1 MDNNKITFITTRQN
15 TALRICCVLQEDD
28 VCVAT
33 LQFTFIPNVKFTK
46 GDGTKVIVGK
56 IVADLYDLLIP
67 DSVKNKETIVQR
79 FMHALQIW
87 GDDKN
92 VVSDIEVYLNHEFQ
106 YENIIANEGF
116 DKVLYKDAC
125 KYYWDGEA
133 NRTCQLIKHKSYPI
147 DLKDSLF
154 VSFYEDSKE

>member
-1 MDNNKITFITTRQN
+1 MDNNKITFITTRQDSD
-15 TALRICCVLQEDD
+15 LRICCVLQEDD
-28 VCVAT
+28 VCIAT
-33 LQFTFIPNVKFTK
+33 LQFTFIPKVKFTK
-46 GDGTKVIVGK
+46 GDGTNVIVGK
-56 IVADLYDLLIP
+56 IVADLYDLLIS
-67 DSVKNKETIVQR
+67 DSAKNKETIVQR
-79 FMHALQIW
+79 FMQALQIW

-106 YENIIANEGF
+106 YESVIANEGF

-133 NRTCQLIKHKSYPI
+133 NRTCYLVKHKSYPT

>member
-15 TALRICCVLQEDD
+15 SALRICCVLQEDD

-33 LQFTFIPNVKFTK
+33 LQFTFIPKVKFTK
-46 GDGTKVIVGK
+46 GDGTNVIVGK
-56 IVADLYDLLIP
+56 IVADLYDLLIS
-67 DSVKNKETIVQR
+67 DSAKNKETVVQR
-79 FMHALQIW
+79 FMQALQIW

-116 DKVLYKDAC
+116 DKVTYKDAC
-125 KYYWDGEA
+125 EYYWDGEA
-133 NRTCQLIKHKSYPI
+133 NRTCYLIKHKVYPT
-147 DLKDSLF
+147 DLNDSLF
-154 VSFYEDSKE
+154 VSFYEDA

>member
-1 MDNNKITFITTRQN
+1 MGNNKITFITTRQN
-15 TALRICCVLQEDD
+15 AALRICCVLQEDD

-33 LQFTFIPNVKFTK
+33 LQFIFIPKIKFTK
-46 GDGTKVIVGK
+46 GDGTKVIIGK
-56 IVADLYDLLIP
+56 VVADLYDLLIS
-67 DSVKNKETIVQR
+67 DSVKDKETIVQR

-92 VVSDIEVYLNHEFQ
+92 VVSDIEVYLNHRFQ

-125 KYYWDGEA
+125 KHYQNEEA
-133 NRTCQLIKHKSYPI
+133 DHTCYLTKHKNYPI
-147 DLKDSLF
+147 DLNDSLF
-154 VSFYEDSKE
+154 ISFYEDSKE

>member
-15 TALRICCVLQEDD
+15 AALRTCCVLQEDD

-33 LQFTFIPNVKFTK
+33 LQFTFIPKVKSTK

-56 IVADLYDLLIP
+56 IITDLYDLLIS
-67 DSVKNKETIVQR
+67 DSAKNKETIVQR
-79 FMHALQIW
+79 FMQALQTW
-87 GDDKN
+87 EDDKT
-92 VVSDIEVYLNHEFQ
+92 VVSDIEVYLNHKFK

-125 KYYWDGEA
+125 KHYQNEEA
-133 NRTCQLIKHKSYPI
+133 DRTCYLTKHKAYPT
-147 DLKDSLF
+147 DLNDSLF
-154 VSFYEDSKE
+154 ISFYEDSKE